1 MYDNEAVRVSGLMAP
16 VLVAVVFLAGRSA
29 LFATPLAQGQP
40 PDLERTLITIQ
51 ESIAAGNL
59 DGARHSIAMA
69 LERHPNEAGLLNLRG
84 VVYAKEQN
92 LSTARSDFEQ
102 AVHLDPHLT
111 PAWQNLARACQFLAS
126 AQKDATSCAINSWS
140 RVLKQRPADIEAR
153 TSLATLELWRGNFAE
168 SLQQLKLLPQAESSR
183 ASVLALRCA
192 DLAGL
197 DRVGEANDVAI
208 RLARAPDLT
217 DDDAAT
223 VFPVLKSPTSAP
235 LMATLVEALD
245 ARNAASVP
253 SLRHLAIAYE
263 QLERP
268 ADAKKVLERVVV
280 LEPQNTEHLI
290 ELARLAY
297 ILRDKEGALAYLG
310 HARDLT
316 PNDAQIHFLF
326 GMITLEMDLPVEA
339 RRSLE
344 RALALDPHNPKFNYA
359 MGTVA
364 MRSRDV
370 SSAIPYFENYISAEP
385 QDPRGHFAVGVARF
399 ATGDYDRARKEMEG
413 LRTSATTAAGAE
425 YFLGRI
431 ARLDE
436 KLDEAADH
444 IEKSI
449 HLLPSF
455 AESYAELGRIRLR
468 QGLTEQAHAALDR
481 ALALDADSFQANAT
495 LLAFYQR
502 THDPRAEEQAAR
514 LRKLD
519 GDRSARQ
526 ELMLRTIE
534 VRPY

>member
-1 MYDNEAVRVSGLMAP
+1 LAV
-16 VLVAVVFLAGRSA
+16 
-29 LFATPLAQGQP
+29 
-40 PDLERTLITIQ
+40 
-51 ESIAAGNL
+51 
-59 DGARHSIAMA
+59 
-69 LERHPNEAGLLNLRG
+69 
-84 VVYAKEQN
+84 
-92 LSTARSDFEQ
+92 
-102 AVHLDPHLT
+102 
-111 PAWQNLARACQFLAS
+111 
-126 AQKDATSCAINSWS
+126 
-140 RVLKQRPADIEAR
+140 
-153 TSLATLELWRGNFAE
+153 
-168 SLQQLKLLPQAESSR
+168 
-183 ASVLALRCA
+183 
-192 DLAGL
+192 
-197 DRVGEANDVAI
+197 
-208 RLARAPDLT
+208 
-217 DDDAAT
+217 
-223 VFPVLKSPTSAP
+223 
-235 LMATLVEALD
+235 
-245 ARNAASVP
+245 
-253 SLRHLAIAYE
+253 AYE

-268 ADAKKVLERVVV
+268 ADARKVLERVAV

-364 MRSRDV
+364 MRSRNV
-370 SSAIPYFENYISAEP
+370 SSAIPYFETYISAEP
-385 QDPRGHFAVGVARF
+385 QDPRGHFAVGVACF
-399 ATGDYDRARKEMEG
+399 ATGDYNRARKEMEG

-468 QGLTEQAHAALDR
+468 QGLTEQAHIALDR
-481 ALALDADSFQANAT
+481 ALALDTDSFQANAT

-502 THDPRAEEQAAR
+502 THDPRAEEQAVR

-519 GDRSARQ
+519 ADRSARQ

>member
-1 MYDNEAVRVSGLMAP
+1 MGPGLF
-16 VLVAVVFLAGRSA
+16 AVVFLAWRSA
-29 LFATPLAQGQP
+29 LFALPFAQGQP
-40 PDLERTLITIQ
+40 ADLERTLATIQ
-51 ESIAAGNL
+51 ESIEADNL

-84 VVYAKEQN
+84 VIYAKEQK
-92 LSTARSDFEQ
+92 LTAARADFEQ
-102 AVHLDPHLT
+102 AVHLDPRLT
-111 PAWQNLARACQFLAS
+111 PAWQNLARACLFLARAENS
-126 AQKDATSCAINSWS
+126 AMSCAISSWS
-140 RVLKQRPADIEAR
+140 HVLRQRPDDIEAR
-153 TSLATLELWRGNFAE
+153 SSLATLDLWRGRFAE
-168 SLQQLKLLPQAESSR
+168 SLQQLNLLPPAESSR

-197 DRVGEANDVAI
+197 ERLGEANEVAT
-208 RLARAPDLT
+208 RLARAHDLA

-223 VFPVLKSPTSAP
+223 VFPVLKSPKTAP
-235 LMATLVEALD
+235 LVVTLVEALD

-253 SLRHLAIAYE
+253 SLRHLAVAYE
-263 QLERP
+263 QLDRP
-268 ADAKKVLERVVV
+268 ADARRVLERAAV
-280 LEPQNTEHLI
+280 LEPKNTEHLI

-297 ILRDKEGALAYLG
+297 ILRDKEGALGYLG
-310 HARDLT
+310 HTRDLT

-344 RALALDPHNPKFNYA
+344 RALALEPHNPKFNYA
-359 MGTVA
+359 MGTVEL
-364 MRSRDV
+364 RSRDV
-370 SSAIPYFENYISAEP
+370 SSAIPYFETYIAAEP
-385 QDPRGHFAVGVARF
+385 QDPRGHFALGAACF
-399 ATGDYDRARKEMEG
+399 AAGNYGRSRKEMEG
-413 LRTSATTAAGAE
+413 IRKSAATAAGAE

-455 AESYAELGRIRLR
+455 AESYAELARIRMR
-468 QGLTEQAHAALDR
+468 QGLTEQAHTAVDR
-481 ALALDADSFQANAT
+481 ALALDGDSFQANAT
-495 LLAFYQR
+495 LLAYYQR
-502 THDPRAEEQAAR
+502 THDPRADQQAAR

-519 GDRSARQ
+519 ADRSARQ

>member
-1 MYDNEAVRVSGLMAP
+1 M
-16 VLVAVVFLAGRSA
+16 
-29 LFATPLAQGQP
+29 
-40 PDLERTLITIQ
+40 
-51 ESIAAGNL
+51 
-59 DGARHSIAMA
+59 
-69 LERHPNEAGLLNLRG
+69 
-84 VVYAKEQN
+84 
-92 LSTARSDFEQ
+92 
-102 AVHLDPHLT
+102 
-111 PAWQNLARACQFLAS
+111 
-126 AQKDATSCAINSWS
+126 
-140 RVLKQRPADIEAR
+140 
-153 TSLATLELWRGNFAE
+153 ATLELWRGNFAE
-168 SLQQLKLLPQAESSR
+168 SLQQLNRLPPAESSR
-183 ASVLALRCA
+183 TSVLALRCA
-192 DLAGL
+192 DLSGL
-197 DRVGEANDVAI
+197 NRLGEANDAAI
-208 RLARAPDLT
+208 RLARAPDFS

-223 VFPVLKSPTSAP
+223 VFPVLKSPKTAP
-235 LMATLVEALD
+235 LIATLVEALD
-245 ARNAASVP
+245 ARNAASVA
-253 SLRHLAIAYE
+253 SLRHLAVAYE

-268 ADAKKVLERVVV
+268 ADARKVLERVAV

-364 MRSRDV
+364 MRSRNV
-370 SSAIPYFENYISAEP
+370 SSAIPYFETYISAEP
-385 QDPRGHFAVGVARF
+385 QDPRGHFAVGVACF
-399 ATGDYDRARKEMEG
+399 ATGDYNRARKEMEG

-468 QGLTEQAHAALDR
+468 QGLTEQAHIALDR
-481 ALALDADSFQANAT
+481 ALALDTDSFQANAT

-502 THDPRAEEQAAR
+502 THDPRAEEQAVR

-519 GDRSARQ
+519 ADRSARQ